1 MRYAR
6 QNKILDIINSHE
18 VETQDKLVEFL
29 RKSGYQATQ
38 ATISRDIK
46 ELQLIKTLSSSG
58 RYKYTAGAVP
68 EQPLSE
74 RFVTIFKETIKSIDS
89 SGNLIVIKTLSG
101 CASAAAEAIDTMRFP
116 HIVGSIAGDNTI
128 LLVINDPANV
138 PTIVTQFN
146 EMIF

>member
-1 MRYAR
+1 M
-6 QNKILDIINSHE
+6 
-18 VETQDKLVEFL
+18 
-29 RKSGYQATQ
+29 
-38 ATISRDIK
+38 
-46 ELQLIKTLSSSG
+46 
-58 RYKYTAGAVP
+58 P

-138 PTIVTQFN
+138 PSIVTQFN
-146 EMIF
+146 DMIF